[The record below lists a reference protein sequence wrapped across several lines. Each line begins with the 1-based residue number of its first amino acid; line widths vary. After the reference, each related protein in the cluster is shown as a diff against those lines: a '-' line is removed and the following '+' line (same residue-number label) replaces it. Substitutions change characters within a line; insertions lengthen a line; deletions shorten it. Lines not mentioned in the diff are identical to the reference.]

1 MTFILV
7 YDMREIEIEKER
19 ESLVNPPI
27 DEAEYAIRHK
37 AIDTK

>member
-7 YDMREIEIEKER
+7 YDMREIEKER

>member
-7 YDMREIEIEKER
+7 YER
-19 ESLVNPPI
+19 ERERLVNPPI
-27 DEAEYAIRHK
+27 EEAEYAIRHK